1 MISAYC
7 LDYNT
12 WTCIP
17 RHVEEDFR
25 EMVEMGIDTV
35 NLSFSEND
43 MAYARRTFEI
53 LVELAHK
60 AGLRVFVIPSRI
72 AGRFA
77 GAPLMVSTWLAQ
89 HWEYKVPEDY
99 WLPVAC
105 LECMENLQKEDQSL
119 YIIGKNAKEVELLE
133 SWCTRMQP
141 ELKMAGTCVYDAEM
155 EDAALVNE
163 INNHTPG
170 ILLVDLE
177 SGVQEQWIM
186 EHVPLLHTRLCVAIG
201 GVVGLILAEE
211 KETPEWVKKLKLD
224 SLYEK
229 LVREQSV
236 KKDMQARIFRKKV
249 EQYNNQL
256 EENEDERG

>member
-105 LECMENLQKEDQSL
+105 LECMEVRDWIKDFMRVLITDYEIDGIVWDEPKV
-119 YIIGKNAKEVELLE
+119 KNILH
-133 SWCTRMQP
+133 S
-141 ELKMAGTCVYDAEM
+141 
-155 EDAALVNE
+155 ALSN
-163 INNHTPG
+163 
-170 ILLVDLE
+170 
-177 SGVQEQWIM
+177 W
-186 EHVPLLHTRLCVAIG
+186 
-201 GVVGLILAEE
+201 
-211 KETPEWVKKLKLD
+211 
-224 SLYEK
+224 
-229 LVREQSV
+229 
-236 KKDMQARIFRKKV
+236 
-249 EQYNNQL
+249 
-256 EENEDERG
+256 